1 MGIFFLHS
9 FANTTIGNTLF
20 TISTIPFITAIISYI
35 FLKEKIKKEN
45 IVIILVSL
53 IGILI
58 ILNDSII
65 SGDLIGILFALLC
78 ALFFSFYILIL
89 RKSKHIDMIPT
100 GLLGGIFIVIVSF
113 IFKKGDI
120 FIDFNDILLCFLWGA
135 ILNGFM
141 NLVFIFSTR
150 HLLASEVTFF
160 MLIEFCLGPIW
171 VWLYLDESLS
181 VNSLVGGL
189 IILFCVS
196 VFTFKEIKRSQKFI

>member
-1 MGIFFLHS
+1 
-9 FANTTIGNTLF
+9 
-20 TISTIPFITAIISYI
+20 
-35 FLKEKIKKEN
+35 
-45 IVIILVSL
+45 
-53 IGILI
+53 
-58 ILNDSII
+58 
-65 SGDLIGILFALLC
+65 
-78 ALFFSFYILIL
+78 
-89 RKSKHIDMIPT
+89 MIPA

-120 FIDFNDILLCFLWGA
+120 VIDFNDILLCFLWGA

-171 VWLYLDESLS
+171 VWLYFDESLS
-181 VNSLVGGL
+181 MNSLVGGL

-196 VFTFKEIKRSQKFI
+196 LFTYKEIKKSQKYF

>member
-1 MGIFFLHS
+1 MHA
-9 FANTTIGNTLF
+9 FATTTIGNTLF
-20 TISTIPFITAIISYI
+20 TVSIIPFITAIISYI

-45 IVIILVSL
+45 IIIILFAL
-53 IGILI
+53 IGVLI
-58 ILNDSII
+58 ILNDSINN
-65 SGDLIGILFALLC
+65 GDFIGIIFALLC

-89 RKSKHIDMIPT
+89 RKSKHIDMIPA

-120 FIDFNDILLCFLWGA
+120 FIDINDVLFCFLWGA

-141 NLVFIFSTR
+141 NLVFIFSTK

-171 VWLYLDESLS
+171 VWFYFNESLS
-181 VNSLVGGL
+181 QNSLIGGL
-189 IILFCVS
+189 IILLCVS
-196 VFTFKEIKRSQKFI
+196 LFTYKEIKRSQENL